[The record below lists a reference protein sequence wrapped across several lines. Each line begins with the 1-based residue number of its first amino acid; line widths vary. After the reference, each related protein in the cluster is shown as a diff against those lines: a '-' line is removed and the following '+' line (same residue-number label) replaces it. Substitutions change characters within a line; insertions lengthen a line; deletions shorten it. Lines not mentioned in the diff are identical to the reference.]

1 MKNWPVKKLSDV
13 CEISAGGSA
22 PQGEKFFKNG
32 KFPFFRT
39 YDIGQIHLSKN
50 FSEVRD
56 YLNEEGAKKLKL
68 YKKGTILFPKSGASI
83 FSNHRVIM
91 GCDGYVSSHLA
102 TISSGEKIKTKFVFF
117 FLLLVDAKK
126 MVSNSS
132 YPSLKISDI
141 GNIEIPVPPLETQK
155 KIVAKIEELMD
166 KINQAKQLRTQ
177 AQQDASH
184 LLPAALHQIFG
195 IQAEKESWKERDLG
209 ELFDITSSKR
219 VFKHEWKNSGV
230 PFYRAREIVNLSK
243 GESFKTPIFISEH
256 LYKKYKNKYG
266 APKAGDILVTGVG
279 TLGVSYVVDEN
290 DKFYFKDGN
299 IIWFKKK
306 EDVSSVYVNYFF
318 KSPNLKERIESNS
331 AGATVKTFTIQTA
344 KKTKIPLPPTQEQK
358 EIVKYLDSLSEK
370 TRQIQD
376 LQSQT
381 ATELNDLEQS
391 ILHKAFKGELIE

>member
-1 MKNWPVKKLSDV
+1 MKNNWRTKKIGEICDILDSKRKPVTQKDRQAGPYPYYGATGVLDYVNEYIFDEDLVLVGEDGADWGAGAKTAYKVSGKYWINNHAHVIRPDRSILLDSWLVFYLNFSDLSNYITGATVKKLNQ
-13 CEISAGGSA
+13 A
-22 PQGEKFFKNG
+22 
-32 KFPFFRT
+32 
-39 YDIGQIHLSKN
+39 
-50 FSEVRD
+50 
-56 YLNEEGAKKLKL
+56 KLK
-68 YKKGTILFPKSGASI
+68 
-83 FSNHRVIM
+83 
-91 GCDGYVSSHLA
+91 
-102 TISSGEKIKTKFVFF
+102 
-117 FLLLVDAKK
+117 
-126 MVSNSS
+126 
-132 YPSLKISDI
+132 
-141 GNIEIPVPPLETQK
+141 NIEIPVPPLETQK
-155 KIVAKIEELMD
+155 KIVTKIEELMD
-166 KINQAKQLRTQ
+166 KINQAKQIRTQ
-177 AQQDASH
+177 AQQNASY
-184 LLPAALHQIFG
+184 LLPVALHQIFG

-370 TRQIQD
+370 TRYIQD

-381 ATELNDLEQS
+381 ATELNDLERS
-391 ILHKAFKGELIE
+391 ILHKAFKGELI